1 MIDGDT
7 LHHIVAIRCLEI
19 LIISKVRQEILNHR
33 DTPLFCEIHL
43 RQYKVVENKD
53 ITGLFDIPHNS
64 IHRPH
69 IHIHIHEQVA
79 FFAIKRHIDIS
90 VSGLVES
97 VERLAGVSLFV
108 GGELVIRID
117 ECNRFGF
124 GNIAVPCIVDV
135 VAHGDSAR

>member
-64 IHRPH
+64 IDH
-69 IHIHIHEQVA
+69 ISI
-79 FFAIKRHIDIS
+79 FIS
-90 VSGLVES
+90 MNK
-97 VERLAGVSLFV
+97 SLFS
-108 GGELVIRID
+108 L
-117 ECNRFGF
+117 
-124 GNIAVPCIVDV
+124 
-135 VAHGDSAR
+135 

>member
-53 ITGLFDIPHNS
+53 ILVFS
-64 IHRPH
+64 IFH
-69 IHIHIHEQVA
+69 IIAFIDHISI
-79 FFAIKRHIDIS
+79 FIS
-90 VSGLVES
+90 MNK
-97 VERLAGVSLFV
+97 SLFS
-108 GGELVIRID
+108 L
-117 ECNRFGF
+117 
-124 GNIAVPCIVDV
+124 
-135 VAHGDSAR
+135 